1 MHWSFEGFQ
10 VKEEFFV
17 VSFVCSPECGSLFQ
31 HFLHV
36 FSNIR
41 HSAGNLIN

>member
-36 FSNIR
+36 FQISDIVQV
-41 HSAGNLIN
+41 I